1 MLLTFDQLCKKYLIP
16 PKHFF
21 KYLQL
26 KNYLSSKL
34 QRIAELPPLTK
45 IEEACIKNT
54 KGKGFLSIYYNLLML
69 SSKDSAIQED
79 IDENDWNQ
87 ACLKAQKQTI
97 NTCFKLLQ
105 YKWLMRTYITP
116 VKLHH
121 MSNDIPD
128 ICTKCLV
135 EKGTLLHCLWECPKI
150 QDFWKDVIKYL
161 SEVFKVKIPLK
172 GKLYVLGIYPR
183 EFKQSGKKLNYW
195 TMDYFKPEEPLRYV
209 GRANRVV
216 ALEAKVDALS
226 AQVVRLADKADDLES
241 RQRRDNC
248 RLIGVEEGF
257 GNIRPEKAVAE
268 LLKEALALDY
278 TPTLDR
284 AHRSLQPRPKDGN
297 APRPIIVKFHY
308 FQEKVDVLRK
318 AMGAG
323 PITRNGKRF
332 YIYPDYSATVR
343 KKRSAFTEVRRL
355 LRRCTGVKYGLLYPA
370 TLKITTPAGE
380 QMSFEDPIKARHYVE
395 TNLRPRE
402 TEGE

>member
-1 MLLTFDQLCKKYLIP
+1 MPKSLKQKPGPDASDLPGADPAAGVGAGPDLDAIMAAIKQTEQNVLAKIDSSVMAAAGELHKKIDDLAGD
-16 PKHFF
+16 
-21 KYLQL
+21 LRSEV
-26 KNYLSSKL
+26 LSV
-34 QRIAELPPLTK
+34 RAEFAKAIEDMQKENATLSTRTDDLE
-45 IEEACIKNT
+45 EEAN
-54 KGKGFLSIYYNLLML
+54 G
-69 SSKDSAIQED
+69 Q
-79 IDENDWNQ
+79 
-87 ACLKAQKQTI
+87 
-97 NTCFKLLQ
+97 
-105 YKWLMRTYITP
+105 
-116 VKLHH
+116 
-121 MSNDIPD
+121 
-128 ICTKCLV
+128 
-135 EKGTLLHCLWECPKI
+135 
-150 QDFWKDVIKYL
+150 
-161 SEVFKVKIPLK
+161 
-172 GKLYVLGIYPR
+172 
-183 EFKQSGKKLNYW
+183 
-195 TMDYFKPEEPLRYV
+195 
-209 GRANRVV
+209 ANRVV

-284 AHRSLQPRPKDGN
+284 AHRSLQPRPKDGD

-395 TNLRPRE
+395 TNLRPQE